1 MTRVQQSVRP
11 ILNGLARRPAGYL
24 VPMVVENTGRG
35 ERAFDIYSRLLKERI
50 VFIGTPIDDQV
61 ANLIVAQLLY
71 LQSEDPEKEI
81 ALYINSPGGNV
92 TAGLAIYD
100 TMQYIRPPVSTICI
114 GMAYSMAAVL
124 LAGGAHGM
132 RYALPHA
139 NILIHQPWGGMQGQA
154 TDIQIH
160 AKEILRTREQLN
172 QILARHTG
180 QKIEKVTQDTER
192 DYFLTSE
199 AAKEYGLIDD
209 IILTPIKAGEKEK
222 EKEKEKV
229 AAGGSSGA
237 GGRAERSSDRS
248 PSAPFAERE
257 ESKAFGLSP
266 DPAFTSAASASA
278 LPTRCY
284 GAIIPRRRPPPDGH
298 RPIEPAMRG
307 R

>member
-1 MTRVQQSVRP
+1 
-11 ILNGLARRPAGYL
+11 
-24 VPMVVENTGRG
+24 MVVEQTSRG
-35 ERAFDIYSRLLKERI
+35 ERGYDIFSLLLKNRI
-50 VFIGTPIDDQV
+50 VFLGTPIDDVV

-71 LQSEDPEKEI
+71 LAQDDPDREI
-81 ALYINSPGGNV
+81 QMYINSPGGQV

-100 TMQYIRPPVSTICI
+100 TMQYIKPPVSTICI

-124 LAGGAHGM
+124 LAGGAHGQ

-192 DYFLTSE
+192 DYFLTAE

-209 IILTPIKAGEKEK
+209 IILTPQKPGSADKAKEP

-229 AAGGSSGA
+229 AAG
-237 GGRAERSSDRS
+237 
-248 PSAPFAERE
+248 
-257 ESKAFGLSP
+257 
-266 DPAFTSAASASA
+266 
-278 LPTRCY
+278 
-284 GAIIPRRRPPPDGH
+284 
-298 RPIEPAMRG
+298 
-307 R
+307 

>member
-1 MTRVQQSVRP
+1 MTQIQQ
-11 ILNGLARRPAGYL
+11 PAGYL

-61 ANLIVAQLLY
+61 ANLVVAQLLF
-71 LQSEDPEKEI
+71 LQSEDPDKEI
-81 ALYINSPGGNV
+81 ALYINSPGGQV

-154 TDIQIH
+154 SDIQIH

-172 QILARHTG
+172 QILATHTG
-180 QKIEKVTQDTER
+180 QKIEKVTLDTER

-209 IILTPIKAGEKEK
+209 IILSPIKTADKDKAKEK
-222 EKEKEKV
+222 EAEKEKV
-229 AAGGSSGA
+229 AAG
-237 GGRAERSSDRS
+237 
-248 PSAPFAERE
+248 
-257 ESKAFGLSP
+257 
-266 DPAFTSAASASA
+266 
-278 LPTRCY
+278 
-284 GAIIPRRRPPPDGH
+284 
-298 RPIEPAMRG
+298 
-307 R
+307 